1 MTTDSAPDM
10 DNDTA
15 LPLDN
20 PLLEY
25 LGIRQVATAPG
36 RCEFRLDV
44 LPRHLN
50 RSGSLH
56 GGAVATLLDAACGYA
71 GLHAE
76 DGSAP
81 PAQAV
86 TVMLT
91 ISYLGRV
98 DAGRIRALGRV
109 IGGGRKLYFSTAEL
123 IAEDG
128 RLIATAQGSFK
139 RFSAAG
145 DGAAAAPA
153 ASADERRRDGR
164 A

>member
-1 MTTDSAPDM
+1 MTADTTSPDRDSA
-10 DNDTA
+10 
-15 LPLDN
+15 LSLDN
-20 PLLEY
+20 PLLEH
-25 LGIRQVATAPG
+25 LGIRLVDTAPG

-44 LPRHLN
+44 EPRHLN
-50 RSGSLH
+50 RSASLH
-56 GGAVATLLDAACGYA
+56 GGVVATLLDAACGYA

-76 DGSAP
+76 DGEAP

-86 TVMLT
+86 TVMLA

-109 IGGGRKLYFSTAEL
+109 TGGGRKVYFSSAEL

-145 DGAAAAPA
+145 RGAAAALA
-153 ASADERRRDGR
+153 AGPDARRRENDR

>member
-1 MTTDSAPDM
+1 MTANSAPDM
-10 DNDTA
+10 DTDTA

-20 PLLEY
+20 PLLEH
-25 LGIRQVATAPG
+25 LGVRLVATAPG

-44 LPRHLN
+44 EPQHLN
-50 RSGSLH
+50 RSASLH
-56 GGAVATLLDAACGYA
+56 GGVVATPLDAACGYA
-71 GLHAE
+71 GLHSG
-76 DGSAP
+76 DSRAP

-98 DAGRIRALGRV
+98 DAGRIRAHGQV
-109 IGGGRKLYFSTAEL
+109 TGGGRKLYFSSAEL

-139 RFSAAG
+139 RFSATG
-145 DGAAAAPA
+145 RAAAAPA
-153 ASADERRRDGR
+153 ASPDERRQDER